1 MRARYII
8 YMTGGGPDPPP
19 APEDPSIAEAAA
31 KRESVAIIQ
40 AQARRSGRYGQAS
53 LQLDKNDKRPSTTEP
68 SGGPKGLIDRA
79 AVDLQDESGGA
90 PSGESVRSPLF
101 GSAAQKV
108 APELTDAEKATNA
121 ARTLDYE
128 VQRLM
133 ARRNSRIGVTSTL
146 GNN

>member
-68 SGGPKGLIDRA
+68 SGGPKGLIDQA
-79 AVDLQDESGGA
+79 DVDLPIA
-90 PSGESVRSPLF
+90 KKF
-101 GSAAQKV
+101 A
-108 APELTDAEKATNA
+108 ELTDAEKATNA